1 MNQRSR
7 QKATSTIEEDFFKL
21 LNNSNFGIDCRNNID
36 NCIIE
41 PLYDDISEI
50 SYIRKCT
57 SIYNNDDFKDFFS
70 PVNMR
75 EELIQTFQQKIML
88 LDKNDPTYEV
98 RKQHYED
105 QMEEKLNA
113 IDSFEKAKNKRK
125 RKPHHNDK
133 KLKTILTSRFM
144 SGKLLIFAK
153 LSLKGFVYELMVIFY
168 FPSEKTKQIFNE
180 CKIEKN

>member
-1 MNQRSR
+1 
-7 QKATSTIEEDFFKL
+7 
-21 LNNSNFGIDCRNNID
+21 
-36 NCIIE
+36 
-41 PLYDDISEI
+41 
-50 SYIRKCT
+50 
-57 SIYNNDDFKDFFS
+57 
-70 PVNMR
+70 
-75 EELIQTFQQKIML
+75 ML

-105 QMEEKLNA
+105 KMEEKLNA

-133 KLKTILTSRFM
+133 KLKTIL
-144 SGKLLIFAK
+144 
-153 LSLKGFVYELMVIFY
+153 MVIFY

>member
-1 MNQRSR
+1 
-7 QKATSTIEEDFFKL
+7 
-21 LNNSNFGIDCRNNID
+21 
-36 NCIIE
+36 
-41 PLYDDISEI
+41 
-50 SYIRKCT
+50 
-57 SIYNNDDFKDFFS
+57 
-70 PVNMR
+70 
-75 EELIQTFQQKIML
+75 ML

-105 QMEEKLNA
+105 KMEEKLNA